1 MSCTASVRP
10 DMSGET
16 SMSTRLIVSFPN
28 RANFQFDAAKRK
40 FLAQGDSWFSIGAL
54 PPALTTNILANIA
67 LDDGSGAVTFASPG
81 KTLQQMIDWKS
92 EAGYVSVL
100 CGGKASRWD
109 ALLFSAGGND
119 LFDAILTMPGEAD
132 PKKASMRLLRTVAE
146 RAAVQPSAD
155 CSHYIR
161 PEGWSAFLA
170 VMTDCIVQIVAK
182 RDDPHSQSQGV
193 PIVFHSY
200 DIAQPREAPVVAGKI
215 GPWLFKAFT
224 DPSYAI
230 PQGDWLDVV
239 KYLLGSWA
247 AFFVGAPGQPD
258 INARLAAQGVASA
271 NIRFANLVGTLT
283 PANRDSKG
291 PDGDWTNE
299 IHPSIQ
305 GYKRL
310 GRAYS
315 SAIPA
320 APETFTVA
328 QVPTGATG

>member
-1 MSCTASVRP
+1 
-10 DMSGET
+10 
-16 SMSTRLIVSFPN
+16 MSTRMIVSFPN

-67 LDDGSGAVTFASPG
+67 LDDGCGAVTFASPG
-81 KTLQQMIDWKS
+81 KTLQQMVDWKS
-92 EAGYVSVL
+92 EADYVGVL
-100 CGGKASRWD
+100 CGGKACRWD

-119 LFDAILTMPGEAD
+119 LFDAILTMPGDAN
-132 PKKASMRLLRTVAE
+132 PTKASMRLLRTVAE
-146 RAAVQPSAD
+146 RAAVLPSAD
-155 CSHYIR
+155 GSHYVR
-161 PEGWSAFLA
+161 PEGWSAFRT
-170 VMTDCIVQIVAK
+170 VMTDCIRQIIAK
-182 RDDPHSQSQGV
+182 RDDPRSQSQGV

-200 DIAQPREAPVVAGKI
+200 DIAQPRNAPVVAGKI

-224 DPSYAI
+224 DPAYAI
-230 PQGDWLDVV
+230 PQEDWRAVV
-239 KYLLGSWA
+239 TYLLDSWQ
-247 AFFVGAPGQPD
+247 AFFVGAAGQPD
-258 INARLAAQGVASA
+258 INARLAAQGVAGA
-271 NIRFANLVGTLT
+271 NIHFASLVGTLT
-283 PANRDSKG
+283 PASEDSDG

-310 GRAYS
+310 GRAYAT
-315 SAIPA
+315 AIPA